1 MANGQG
7 MAGLSGAA
15 GGAAMGAKL
24 GGTLGSVVPGVGN
37 AVGLVGGAAIGGLV
51 GGISGANKKK
61 KANEAANISPVDP
74 NEQRR
79 MAELNQITKNLS
91 IGADSLTQNRLSELQ
106 KVGAQTQG
114 AISKVSGGD
123 VGSTVQ
129 GMLQAQRNTQ
139 AGANAALADRGQ
151 LPYFQNLAQQLQTR
165 QSQRK
170 LELELLKRSQ
180 AMAETAQAQTDSNL
194 NANAYASTL
203 MGQDVGNIGSSLEGL
218 NMPNINIPNINMPNA
233 QGIKGLIQQLMPK
246 SNAAM
251 AIGLSGD
258 DIGVIDSNAVQ
269 GVLNVGQGVI

>member
-7 MAGLSGAA
+7 MAGLSGTA
-15 GGAAMGAKL
+15 GGAAQGAKL
-24 GGTLGSVVPGVGN
+24 GSMLGPKGMI
-37 AVGLVGGAAIGGLV
+37 AGAAIGGLV

-61 KANEAANISPVDP
+61 KANEASDIARVDP
-74 NEQRR
+74 MEQSR

-129 GMLQAQRNTQ
+129 GMLQSQRNTQ
-139 AGANAALADRGQ
+139 TGVNTALADRGQ

-165 QSQRK
+165 MSQRK
-170 LELELLKRSQ
+170 LELDLLKRSQ
-180 AMAETAQAQTDSNL
+180 AMAETAQSQTDSNL

-203 MGQDVGNIGSSLEGL
+203 MGGDV
-218 NMPNINIPNINMPNA
+218 NA
-233 QGIKGLIQQLMPK
+233 IKQGIGGLMEGITTGNQTKQMNNAMGEIIQGEFGD
-246 SNAAM
+246 AA
-251 AIGLSGD
+251 
-258 DIGVIDSNAVQ
+258 VITPEMFNTN
-269 GVLNVGQGVI
+269 VLGNRPI